1 MSNTQ
6 RPALQR
12 QHTRTTDEKR
22 DSGLDEGVSF
32 LDEDGTRLN
41 VRVRDVKGSHDA
53 ALVAATG
60 LDFMGLLSALS
71 QRQGL
76 DLLSA
81 VVWFGRLVNGRDAGT
96 YESVRDD
103 FGYEDVINLD
113 MDEPGAGDDG
123 APEASGGS

>member
-53 ALVAATG
+53 ALVASIG

-113 MDEPGAGDDG
+113 MDEPGVGDDG